1 MCRRTHIG
9 CTGRWR
15 KTGFCKYGGMQ
26 TSDYDR
32 AVTNLTKALGYIK
45 YARKLAERGGD
56 PATASLLLAAKAL
69 REVEKL
75 LPAIEEE

>member
-1 MCRRTHIG
+1 
-9 CTGRWR
+9 
-15 KTGFCKYGGMQ
+15 MQ

-45 YARKLAERGGD
+45 YARRLAERGGD
-56 PATASLLLAAKAL
+56 QATASLLLAAKAI

-75 LPAIEEE
+75 LPTIEEE